1 MAQPGAGRPEQRKA
15 LTGTRKGRSKIVEDF
30 SSINL
35 YKTKSKG
42 GSYVVL
48 TMAHDLRCSL
58 PPHCGVP
65 KAAAVN
71 LTVEQS
77 E

>member
-1 MAQPGAGRPEQRKA
+1 MAQPDAGRTEQRKA
-15 LTGTRKGRSKIVEDF
+15 LTGTRKGKIVKDF

-58 PPHCGVP
+58 PSHCGVP